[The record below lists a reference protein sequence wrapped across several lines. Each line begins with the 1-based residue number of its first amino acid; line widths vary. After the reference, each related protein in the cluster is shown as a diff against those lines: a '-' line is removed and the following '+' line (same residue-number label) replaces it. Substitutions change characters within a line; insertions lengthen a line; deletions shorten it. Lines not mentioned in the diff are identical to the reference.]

1 MSMKN
6 NLLSGIEEDAVLEV
20 QLKMPYTLTTGKAA
34 GTFLAALDQ
43 KIILGTTCN
52 KCKKVIVPAT
62 DYCGACGGQNEGFLE
77 MPHSGTITAVTRT
90 NEKVFIFIR
99 LDGADIDLLHIFHG
113 EFADAQIGARVKA
126 KWPTNVDEPSR
137 ITSLAGFEL
146 GTDSP
151 SVSPRPFTGTIE
163 PISEIPYQLT
173 LDYKHSYGPH
183 YGRMFDELATR
194 QRIIGSRCSSCHNV
208 LVPPREFC
216 DVCFAPT
223 DLYKD
228 VSDAGKL
235 QAFSIIN
242 LEFVGQTRTPPYVY
256 GEVVLDGSATRLIH
270 NIGGFDI
277 TKAKEILSI
286 GMKVKAV
293 WRPLDQCKG
302 TLDDIEYFQ
311 PIFE

>member
-1 MSMKN
+1 MN
-6 NLLSGIEEDAVLEV
+6 NTFTSGIDEDAVLDA
-20 QLKMPYTLTTGKAA
+20 QINLPYTLTTGKAA
-34 GTFLAALDQ
+34 GTFLVALDQ
-43 KIILGTTCN
+43 KTILGTTCE

-62 DYCGACGGQNEGFLE
+62 DYCGACGGQNVGFLE
-77 MPHSGTITAVTRT
+77 MPHTGAITAVTKVDD
-90 NEKVFIFIR
+90 KVFIFVH

-113 EFADAQIGARVKA
+113 DLSAAKIGARVKA
-126 KWPTNVDEPSR
+126 KWPESIEVASR

-146 GTDSP
+146 AKDSSVGTSK
-151 SVSPRPFTGTIE
+151 PFTGTIE
-163 PISEIPYQLT
+163 PISEMPYKLS
-173 LDYKHSYGPH
+173 LNYKHSYGPH
-183 YGRMFDELATR
+183 YGRMFDELATN
-194 QRIIGSRCSSCHNV
+194 QRIIGSRCSACHNV
-208 LVPPREFC
+208 LVPPREYC
-216 DVCFAPT
+216 DVCFAQT

-286 GMKVKAV
+286 GMQVKAV
-293 WRPLDQCKG
+293 WRPKDQCKG

-311 PIFE
+311 PVFD